1 MAVRIPKN
9 VAEAAKLR
17 PGDHLEL
24 SVEGSGTVRI
34 RKKKGTSKL
43 RDLVREITAANLHTE
58 TDWGARRRQR
68 TVVAREYVPDAGDLI
83 WLDFTPQAGR
93 EQAGRRPAVVLS
105 RRSYNE
111 RTCLAVVCPATSL
124 VKGYPFEVNL
134 PAGSRIR
141 GAILCDHLK
150 TPDWR

>member
-24 SVEGSGTVRI
+24 SVEGPGTVRI

-43 RDLVREITAANLHTE
+43 RDLLREITAANLHTE

-83 WLDFTPQAGR
+83 WLDFTPRAGR

-105 RRSYNE
+105 PRSHNE
-111 RTCLAVVCPATSL
+111 KTSLAVVCPVTSL
-124 VKGYPFEVNL
+124 VKGHPFEVGL
-134 PAGSRIR
+134 PAGASEVRFFATI
-141 GAILCDHLK
+141 
-150 TPDWR
+150 

>member
-9 VAEAAKLR
+9 VAEAAKLH
-17 PGDHLEL
+17 PGDNLEL

-43 RDLVREITAANLHTE
+43 RDLIRGKHCGKSPHGNGL
-58 TDWGARRRQR
+58 GRPRRQR

-93 EQAGRRPAVVLS
+93 E
-105 RRSYNE
+105 
-111 RTCLAVVCPATSL
+111 
-124 VKGYPFEVNL
+124 
-134 PAGSRIR
+134 
-141 GAILCDHLK
+141 
-150 TPDWR
+150 